1 MAPIQAVLVS
11 SPDED
16 LVASLTA
23 TLRDQWPVRTA
34 TTVQE
39 TETSLDESVTVVIFD
54 PAFESL
60 SVADLTAIV
69 ETSSPDAQL
78 LQYGT
83 SVNPTAE
90 TADAVL
96 EQVAETETIRSTVDR
111 LQRRVRYAK
120 LLSRFYALARS
131 RSERDTA
138 VETEEPSTELAEL
151 KRELDEL
158 AAELDDE
165 DIFDVALGQNN
176 EDRR

>member
-16 LVASLTA
+16 VVSSLTA
-23 TLRDQWPVRTA
+23 TLRDHWPVRTA
-34 TTVQE
+34 TTAQE
-39 TETSLDESVTVVIFD
+39 TETSLDESVTVVVFE

-60 SVADLTAIV
+60 SLDDLATVV

-78 LQYGT
+78 LQYGA
-83 SVNPTAE
+83 SADPTAE

-96 EQVAETETIRSTVDR
+96 TQVDETEPIRSTVER
-111 LQRRVRYAK
+111 LQRRVRYLR

-131 RSERDTA
+131 QSQRDTA
-138 VETEEPSTELAEL
+138 DQTEEQSTELAEI

-165 DIFDVALGQNN
+165 DLFDVALGKHN